1 MQFHHM
7 CIVTT
12 NLKEA
17 IRLWRDVLDFELKVE
32 SEIPDAH
39 LPNSI
44 TNTSAELLEDLYKV
58 RGARSKLG
66 VLVSPEGAIIE
77 LLEPQV
83 PAVQKTPPENLRYGH
98 SGFHELG
105 LVTDDVDGMFKRVR
119 AAGYK
124 TQTEY
129 VWNSSTFG
137 RTFLFYDNDGNMIQ
151 LWEHGITQ
159 PTLLKPA
166 AHAEQSAT

>member
-17 IRLWRDVLDFELKVE
+17 IVLWRDVLGFELKVE

-39 LPNSI
+39 LKDSI
-44 TNTSAELLEDLYKV
+44 TNTSSELLDDLYKV

-66 VLVSPEGAIIE
+66 ILVSPEGAIIE
-77 LLEPQV
+77 LLEPQT
-83 PAVQKTPPENLRYGH
+83 PAVKKTPPENLGYAH
-98 SGFHELG
+98 SGIHELG
-105 LVTDDVDGMFKRVR
+105 LVTDDVDGMFRKVR
-119 AAGYK
+119 ALGYK

-129 VWNSSTFG
+129 VWDSSTFG
-137 RTFLFYDNDGNMIQ
+137 RTFLFYDKDGNMIQ
-151 LWEHGITQ
+151 LWEHGKTQ
-159 PTLLKPA
+159 PDLLKPKA
-166 AHAEQSAT
+166 SVG